1 LRPRRER
8 LSSDGGAKIARHALQ
23 PVSRWKPISRHPTAA
38 EINIMEWCAFLCFA
52 TKVLAPSDGL
62 HDT

>member
-23 PVSRWKPISRHPTAA
+23 PVSGWKPISRYPTVG
-38 EINIMEWCAFLCFA
+38 EINIMEWCAFFA
-52 TKVLAPSDGL
+52 TKVLAPGDGL